1 MTVIFVLVSLLVSD
15 NNCAESSSV
24 SIISDAGRLA
34 DMIAGHLNL
43 KLEERQ
49 ELLECIDV
57 KARLEKLYGV
67 LKRERD
73 ILDIEREAYGRGF
86 VDGGDEAW
94 RILAPL
100 LDEVVANKIF
110 KLMPERV
117 IEAVPEWDHAKEWI
131 IEFIEAEKR
140 AEMEK
145 KIKSFVDYMSNCG
158 YDCEDVFDILV
169 KRMEEK
175 K

>member
-1 MTVIFVLVSLLVSD
+1 MPYDDKEI
-15 NNCAESSSV
+15 
-24 SIISDAGRLA
+24 
-34 DMIAGHLNL
+34 M
-43 KLEERQ
+43 K
-49 ELLECIDV
+49 
-57 KARLEKLYGV
+57 KASC
-67 LKRERD
+67 D

-100 LDEVVANKIF
+100 MNDAVAVKIF

-117 IEAVPEWDHAKEWI
+117 MEAVPEWDHAKEWI
-131 IEFIEAEKR
+131 IEYIETEKR

-158 YDCEDVFDILV
+158 YDYEEVFDILA